1 MHIQVSRLK
10 FVLLICSLLTIPVSL
25 FAQGTPHTVG
35 PMSVTIPAGW
45 TEKTALPGERVRFFS
60 PDSTTQRYFFL
71 AFSSPQTTE
80 DDVYTRHVRTTENL
94 SGLLAPGAK
103 PESGLFG
110 EFIWTRLAIQR
121 PIPGSKP
128 EILILYSSKV
138 GSLYISVDVDANNE
152 DLVAKNLPAVEDML
166 RAAIFKRVPKAGAP
180 PASSAPP
187 PYPPTGGARG
197 NDPQPHSLPPIP
209 MQPFDSAPSADG
221 NFAAQAQMP
230 TGPASISQYV
240 YAVPPGWA
248 TQRHTETV
256 ALVSQPSSTGEQC
269 IIEMWPMRPASGNL
283 TEDAVSG
290 FQQAFNGFEPRN
302 QSSDGMPIQ
311 PLLIRGTSG
320 AGWDYVIIK
329 QGVGRHGPYQTLMG
343 SAMAA
348 KLNNTVAIVSTLS
361 KVPLVSSCLGEL
373 ISDAWPKFF
382 YGLGFKSWVPVDQ
395 SAAMKRALAGT
406 WTAATSTA
414 SDQFTFGPNGRYG
427 GASGAQNYNLLANG
441 TVQTTTQA
449 FFGDGAYSLQGNRI
463 AFTPDDRGR
472 PPSTGLLRIEHE
484 SKDSGRTWTPVLYLL
499 RISIVDGK
507 EYEVRYKK
515 TG

>member
-1 MHIQVSRLK
+1 M
-10 FVLLICSLLTIPVSL
+10 T
-25 FAQGTPHTVG
+25 
-35 PMSVTIPAGW
+35 VTIPAGW

-71 AFSSPQTTE
+71 AFSSPQTTQ
-80 DDVYTRHVRTTENL
+80 DDVYTRHVTITENL

-103 PESGLFG
+103 PESGLLGKFV
-110 EFIWTRLAIQR
+110 WTRMAIQR
-121 PIPGSKP
+121 PIPGFKP
-128 EILILYSSKV
+128 EIIILYSSKV
-138 GSLYISVDVDANNE
+138 GSLYVSMDVDANKE

-166 RAAIFKRVPKAGAP
+166 RAAIFKSVPKAGAP
-180 PASSAPP
+180 PVSSAPP
-187 PYPPTGGARG
+187 GYPPTSGARA
-197 NDPQPHSLPPIP
+197 NNPQPHSFPPYP
-209 MQPFDSAPSADG
+209 MQPLDSVPSADA

-230 TGPASISQYV
+230 TGPASLSQYLF
-240 YAVPPGWA
+240 AVPPGWA
-248 TQRHTETV
+248 AQRHTGTV
-256 ALVSQPSSTGEQC
+256 AVVSQPSSTGEQC
-269 IIEMWPMRPASGNL
+269 VIEMWPMRPASSNL
-283 TEDAVSG
+283 IQDAISG
-290 FQQAFNGFEPRN
+290 FQQAFTGWEARN
-302 QSSDGMPIQ
+302 QSSDGMPVQ
-311 PLLIRGTSG
+311 SLLIRGASG

-329 QGVGRHGPYQTLMG
+329 QGVGRNGPYETMVG
-343 SAMAA
+343 SVMAA

-382 YGLGFKSWVPVDQ
+382 YGLGFRSWVPVDQ

-406 WTAATSTA
+406 WTAATSMA
-414 SDQFTFGPNGRYG
+414 SDQFTFSPNGRYG

-441 TVQTTTQA
+441 MVQTTTQA

-472 PPSTGLLRIEHE
+472 PPSTGLLRVEQE
-484 SKDSGRTWTPVLYLL
+484 SKDGGRTWTPVLYLL

-507 EYEVRYKK
+507 EYEVRYTK